1 MGIVAGIA
9 AGLGALGN
17 LLDDL
22 IFTDQERAQIEA
34 QKQAAQA
41 QVEAARLAQE
51 TAMLEAAS
59 RARQAQALMVLGV
72 TLGAAIVVAALV
84 WRSA

>member
-1 MGIVAGIA
+1 MDIVAGIVAGI
-9 AGLGALGN
+9 GN
-17 LLDDL
+17 LLDDF

>member
-1 MGIVAGIA
+1 MDIVAGIMA
-9 AGLGALGN
+9 GVAGLGG
-17 LLDDL
+17 LLDDF
-22 IFTDQERAQIEA
+22 IFTDQEREQIEA

-41 QVEAARLAQE
+41 QVEAAQLARE
-51 TAMLEAAS
+51 KAVLEAAS
-59 RARQAQALMVLGV
+59 RARQAQALMILGV